1 MTLDNRLMVVPI
13 QASPERAV
21 IAAGAPT
28 VLFRT
33 RMAIGAVVGIA
44 GALSKAQYTVSSDG
58 RFLML
63 LNAEDMQLVPINIVV
78 NWAAAPRR

>member
-1 MTLDNRLMVVPI
+1 
-13 QASPERAV
+13 
-21 IAAGAPT
+21 
-28 VLFRT
+28 
-33 RMAIGAVVGIA
+33 MAIGAVVGIA